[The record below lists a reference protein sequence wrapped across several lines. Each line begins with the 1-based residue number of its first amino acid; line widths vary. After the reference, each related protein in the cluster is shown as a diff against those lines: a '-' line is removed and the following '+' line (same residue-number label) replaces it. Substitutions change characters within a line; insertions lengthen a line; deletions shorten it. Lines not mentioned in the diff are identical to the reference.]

1 MRALRSARYAPALP
15 FVLGCGLVT
24 LAAYRSVGEGLG
36 EVALFAAAVI
46 AAELLHR
53 RDDEL
58 GTDDAEGDG
67 FSAAAPI
74 AAAAA
79 IVVGPWPALL
89 LTTSGVFAVRRLSG
103 ETWRSSGLRSLAL
116 GLAALAGGYAYVLA
130 GAATGSV
137 VVPDDLLAL
146 CVLGVAFAAAK
157 TVTLRVP
164 AGATMIQPDA
174 LAAAAEVGL
183 AAALAIAAAS
193 NLWYAVLLLPV
204 LALVEQL
211 HRRLLAL
218 RREVASALEVF
229 ANIVDE
235 RDPSTHR
242 HSLRVAESVKELADA
257 LGFSRADVR
266 RLWWAGRLHDLGK
279 VAVDAAV
286 LRKPERLDDAEW
298 AAVRRAPRLSAR
310 LLQRFRF
317 AAQQAKAVE
326 YHRERL
332 DGSGYYG
339 ARGTDLPLAAHFL
352 IVADSFDAMTS
363 ERPFRPRLSRDQALA
378 EIEANAGTQF
388 HPAIAKAF
396 VAVQRG
402 ERPADV
408 LSADE
413 LSEITGA
420 SAPAP
425 IRAPSARGR
434 LRPELAVALGVA
446 SALVGVGIEADELLV
461 GGAAVAAVGAALW
474 VAGRLRA
481 ARLHRRLD
489 EALAAHAEG
498 DVLFNGIVD
507 VFQHDWPLQFAQ
519 VVSWREDGVGGA
531 VEFRRG
537 APAVPNAEL
546 MSWLLRESESR
557 RDVIVDDRNEL
568 GSDAEAI
575 ALPLRLENSALVG
588 FLVLGGTRRPPAH
601 VVATARRILDEL
613 GLALAEAM
621 RPNVPSVPRV
631 DAPSRPRR
639 ALSAV
644 DRLA

>member
-1 MRALRSARYAPALP
+1 MRALRSARYAPAWP
-15 FVLGCGLVT
+15 FVLGCGLLT
-24 LAAYRSVGEGLG
+24 LAAYRSLGDGLG

-58 GTDDAEGDG
+58 GTDDAEADG
-67 FSAAAPI
+67 FSTAAPI

-79 IVVGPWPALL
+79 IVVGPWAALL
-89 LTTSGVFAVRRLSG
+89 VTTPAVFAVRRLSG
-103 ETWRSSGLRSLAL
+103 ETGSGLRSLAL
-116 GLAALAGGYAYVLA
+116 GLAALVGGYAYVLA
-130 GAATGSV
+130 GATTGSV
-137 VVPDDLLAL
+137 VLPDDLLAL
-146 CVLGVAFAAAK
+146 CVLGVAFSGAK
-157 TVTLRVP
+157 TLILRVP
-164 AGATMIQPDA
+164 AGATIFQPDA
-174 LAAAAEVGL
+174 LAAAAEVGM
-183 AAALAIAAAS
+183 AAALAVAAES
-193 NLWYAVLLLPV
+193 NLWYAALLLPV
-204 LALVEQL
+204 LVLVEQL

-218 RREVASALEVF
+218 RREVASALEAF

-242 HSLRVAESVKELADA
+242 HSLRVAESVQELAEA
-257 LGFSRADVR
+257 LGFSRADTR

-286 LRKPERLDDAEW
+286 LRKPGRLDDAEW

-352 IVADSFDAMTS
+352 IVADSFDAMIS
-363 ERPFRPRLSRDQALA
+363 ERPFRRRLSRDEALA
-378 EIEANAGTQF
+378 EIETNAGTQF

-408 LSADE
+408 LSAEE

-420 SAPAP
+420 SAPVP
-425 IRAPSARGR
+425 IRASSARGR

-446 SALVGVGIEADELLV
+446 GALLGVGIELDELLV
-461 GGAAVAAVGAALW
+461 GGAAVAAAGGALW
-474 VAGRLRA
+474 AVGRLRA

-489 EALAAHAEG
+489 EALAVRG
-498 DVLFNGIVD
+498 QGQVVFDGIVD
-507 VFQHDWPLQFAQ
+507 VVQHDWPLQFAYL
-519 VVSWREDGVGGA
+519 VSWHEDGAGGT
-531 VEFRRG
+531 VELRRG
-537 APAVPNAEL
+537 IRAVPDAEL
-546 MSWLLRESESR
+546 MSWLLREAESR
-557 RDVIVDDRNEL
+557 RDLIVDDRNEL
-568 GSDAEAI
+568 GPDVETI

-588 FLVLGGTRRPPAH
+588 FLVLGGSRRPPAH
-601 VVATARRILDEL
+601 VVATARRVLDRL
-613 GLALAEAM
+613 GLALAHTM
-621 RPNVPSVPRV
+621 RRDVTPVRFLDPTPPRDV
-631 DAPSRPRR
+631 A
-639 ALSAV
+639 AL
-644 DRLA
+644 